1 MHGDNTWPQGPEASD
16 PMSDHGD
23 NTPPQG
29 VKHITLVSADQSMQV
44 YFQYKVIV
52 FLSKAAPPFY
62 ICWPMSAWNSY
73 THREKVLRQMLS

>member
-1 MHGDNTWPQGPEASD
+1 MHAGRQYLTPGASD

-44 YFQYKVIV
+44 Y
-52 FLSKAAPPFY
+52 
-62 ICWPMSAWNSY
+62 
-73 THREKVLRQMLS
+73 